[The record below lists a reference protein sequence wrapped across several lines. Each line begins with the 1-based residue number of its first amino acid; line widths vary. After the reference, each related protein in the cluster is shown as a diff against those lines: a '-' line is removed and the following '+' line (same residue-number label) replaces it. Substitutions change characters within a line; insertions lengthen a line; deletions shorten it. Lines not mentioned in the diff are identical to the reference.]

1 MPKTLIFFGLALVL
15 VCSAALIGFTAPIDP
30 TLQNEVKAVI
40 QANPIGKKPTR
51 ADLDNFKERAV
62 QLHNKISATGDVLT
76 TLSFTE
82 PLASADL
89 LDLLEKHDVQ
99 AKLVYVYAKEN
110 SQDGYVSGAIAV
122 KTDIPF
128 KKRPELDTLLYEAEE
143 KDPIELDTTFLG
155 FIAVVGFVPGKQ
167 IAAIQADEQVYLA
180 DVSVD
185 RQFGFNPNNKGKAHH
200 VGDLLYHI
208 NQDEAS

>member
-1 MPKTLIFFGLALVL
+1 MPKTLTFFGLALVL
-15 VCSAALIGFTAPIDP
+15 VFGLALTGFAPVDP
-30 TLQNEVKAVI
+30 ALENEAKAVI
-40 QANPIGKKPTR
+40 LANPLSPNTTR
-51 ADLDNFKERAV
+51 ADLDNFRERAV

-89 LDLLEKHDVQ
+89 LNLLEKYKVQ
-99 AKLVYVYAKEN
+99 AKVVNVYAKEN
-110 SQDGYVSGAIAV
+110 SQDGYVSGAIFV
-122 KTDIPF
+122 KKGDNLST
-128 KKRPELDTLLYEAEE
+128 TLAESEE
-143 KDPIELDTTFLG
+143 KDLVYLDATFLG
-155 FIAVVGFVPGKQ
+155 VIAVVGFVPGKQ